1 MSRMKNNI
9 GIFLLWFFGSAC
21 LGLVLIVFTSDATQV
36 NCLRQASG
44 TYDCQLRTMFL
55 GKVPVFQRNV
65 QNVTGINI
73 TEDEDKDGITY
84 EARFTTANG
93 NTAALTGDSDSNY
106 EYIDQQV
113 TAIRSQI
120 ASGADQIS
128 YTVAMQL
135 WVLFLTGGMTLMS
148 MALSFL
154 WLGRGRRRA

>member
-1 MSRMKNNI
+1 MKNNI

-65 QNVTGINI
+65 QNVTGIQV
-73 TEDEDKDGITY
+73 TENDDSDGTTY
-84 EARFTTANG
+84 EARFSTTNG
-93 NTAALTGDSDSNY
+93 NSAALTGDSDSNY
-106 EYIDQQV
+106 DYINQQV
-113 TAIRSQI
+113 TAISSQI
-120 ASGADQIS
+120 ASGAERVS
-128 YTVAMQL
+128 YTVAMQW